1 MIIPSGVN
9 DDFSKMITILCQN
22 VWFDIFELNITW
34 RNVCN
39 IYQSIDRAALLN
51 FTTIKLHYQH
61 MYSIMFNKTALER
74 RKTLGHLRSINRNMI
89 IHFANQS
96 QTCEL
101 LKKKKKKIRTF
112 HEKNLWKVVQSIP
125 DWTDRENPYRLS
137 YHIYIYM
144 CVSSSWHN
152 SLTF

>member
-1 MIIPSGVN
+1 MNLTKYVDGISRVKREMGNSLNRLVRR
-9 DDFSKMITILCQN
+9 C
-22 VWFDIFELNITW
+22 DIK
-34 RNVCN
+34 
-39 IYQSIDRAALLN
+39 Y
-51 FTTIKLHYQH
+51 
-61 MYSIMFNKTALER
+61 NKTALER

-101 LKKKKKKIRTF
+101 LKKKKKFRTF

-137 YHIYIYM
+137 YYIYIYV
-144 CVSSSWHN
+144 CVEF
-152 SLTF
+152 LA

>member
-1 MIIPSGVN
+1 M
-9 DDFSKMITILCQN
+9 DFIQHNETITIIIRP
-22 VWFDIFELNITW
+22 D
-34 RNVCN
+34 
-39 IYQSIDRAALLN
+39 
-51 FTTIKLHYQH
+51 
-61 MYSIMFNKTALER
+61 MFVLPEQKYDKTALER

-101 LKKKKKKIRTF
+101 LKKKKKFRTF

-137 YHIYIYM
+137 YYIYIYV

>member
-1 MIIPSGVN
+1 MSQRALVN
-9 DDFSKMITILCQN
+9 HYFGSENCACLHWAQTVTVRSQDLRYKLKVHATTCIGLAIHH
-22 VWFDIFELNITW
+22 NI
-34 RNVCN
+34 V
-39 IYQSIDRAALLN
+39 
-51 FTTIKLHYQH
+51 
-61 MYSIMFNKTALER
+61 NKTALER

-101 LKKKKKKIRTF
+101 LKIKKKFFFEHFMKRTC
-112 HEKNLWKVVQSIP
+112 EKWCNQSQIE
-125 DWTDRENPYRLS
+125 WTDRENPYRLS
-137 YHIYIYM
+137 YYIYICV

>member
-1 MIIPSGVN
+1 MFKIWCRQVEYERDRDIQQITNGFII
-9 DDFSKMITILCQN
+9 L
-22 VWFDIFELNITW
+22 
-34 RNVCN
+34 
-39 IYQSIDRAALLN
+39 
-51 FTTIKLHYQH
+51 
-61 MYSIMFNKTALER
+61 NKTALER

-101 LKKKKKKIRTF
+101 LKKKKKFRTF

-137 YHIYIYM
+137 YYIYIYV
-144 CVSSSWHN
+144 CVEF
-152 SLTF
+152 LA